1 MNFRL
6 RALLASLIPPL
17 SLAACSQPVTT
28 DTQANHLVA
37 VADTIDVSPSPVLFG
52 EVPMGTTKEVS
63 VYLKTVEIGNFE
75 YLRITNTTS
84 SGGLVTV
91 KFYKQLEQ
99 GDSVDCEA
107 GEFGRKYLSCK
118 MIFTLNL
125 NDAGARSEGVGTITL
140 EAQLWSG
147 PVVLGNFLIEVPYK
161 WGAPVAPTDTSP
173 SLTTIVSSTAAP
185 TTVPATSPSLTTI
198 VSNTS
203 SSTTIASTD
212 TSPSLTTIVSNTAA
226 LTTVPDTSP
235 SLTTIV
241 SSTAAP
247 TTVPAT
253 SPAATPAIAVSPS
266 EYDFGSVPYR
276 TAPRD
281 FVVTNSGG
289 GTLRFTSFRFVL
301 GDQFFYTIRNTC
313 QGADLAAGQSCI
325 VSIEVSSGGPDI
337 SPPPGDHADT
347 MNIVSN
353 GGTTSISLRYTTPG

>member
-6 RALLASLIPPL
+6 RALLASLISPL

-28 DTQANHLVA
+28 DTQANHLA
-37 VADTIDVSPSPVLFG
+37 AIADTIYVSPSPVLFG

-75 YLRITNTTS
+75 YLNITNTTS

-91 KFYKQLEQ
+91 KFSKQFEQ

-107 GEFGRKYLSCK
+107 GEFGRKYFSCK

-147 PVVLGNFLIEVPYK
+147 PVVLGNFEIAVPYE
-161 WGAPVAPTDTSP
+161 WGAPVAPTD
-173 SLTTIVSSTAAP
+173 
-185 TTVPATSPSLTTI
+185 TSPSLTTI